1 MTVEIRNLRKG
12 SLHNSMCNRLRHI
25 KMLPCLSIVQA
36 LEGAYEVRLDNG
48 SLQRVEAGAAFI
60 APRYVRQDITHYVS
74 ESSGYMSARWIF
86 LEVTVEGAYLEDV
99 FELPPVFPDP
109 GIPRRFFGDLFASDD
124 GCDSMI
130 AAYRL
135 VQALLPL
142 AKRKERLPDGMR
154 DVLSFLRMHFREKIT
169 IRQLA
174 DILHLSESA
183 FYPVFR
189 RYTGQTAVSYLNTLR
204 LTEAASLLKST
215 RSTITEI
222 AGASGFSNVFY
233 FSNQFKKQY
242 GCSPRTYR
250 EQDL

>member
-1 MTVEIRNLRKG
+1 
-12 SLHNSMCNRLRHI
+12 
-25 KMLPCLSIVQA
+25 
-36 LEGAYEVRLDNG
+36 
-48 SLQRVEAGAAFI
+48 
-60 APRYVRQDITHYVS
+60 
-74 ESSGYMSARWIF
+74 
-86 LEVTVEGAYLEDV
+86 
-99 FELPPVFPDP
+99 
-109 GIPRRFFGDLFASDD
+109 
-124 GCDSMI
+124 MI